1 MRRQVPTERSTL
13 MTEGPIARQLIA
25 FAIPLLL
32 GNLFQQLYNTA
43 DSLIVGNFLGSEAL
57 AAVSSSSNLI
67 QLLIGFFNGL
77 ALGAGVVI
85 GRHYGARE
93 IERVQRAIH
102 TLLAGSLVVGV
113 FLTFAGAALSP
124 VLLRLM
130 GTPASVLPQ
139 SIRYFRTYFG
149 GSLAFILYN
158 ACMGILQAVGDSRHP
173 LYYLIISSLVNVALD
188 LLFVGVFHMG
198 VASAAVATALSQI
211 VSTALCLYRLTHSDR
226 DYRVNLRKLGFDRAA
241 LRAILSNGVP
251 SGLANCI
258 ISFSNVVIQA
268 NINAFG
274 AAAMAGCGAHSRI
287 EGFAFLPVT
296 CFNMALTTFVSQ
308 NLGANRPDRVK
319 RGVRIGVL
327 CSSGIAGLISLLI
340 WIYSPQFIGLFD
352 SNPEVIT
359 FGVMHQRTIMPFFFL
374 AAYTHARAASLR
386 GAGKSG
392 VAMLGMAVCWCV
404 FRVPYVTI
412 AIKLRPMLTTVS
424 WAYPITWLLS
434 SLFFTVYFLKTDW
447 MSLDRHKA
455 RQADSHRNGRA
466 GFDKSR

>member
-1 MRRQVPTERSTL
+1 MMHRRVSVQRSTL

-43 DSLIVGNFLGSEAL
+43 DSLIVGNFLGSDAL

-77 ALGAGVVI
+77 AMGAGVVI
-85 GRHYGARE
+85 GRHYGARDTQ
-93 IERVQRAIH
+93 RVQKTIH
-102 TLLAGSLVVGV
+102 TLLAGGLVVGV

-124 VLLRLM
+124 ILLRLM

-139 SIRYFRTYFG
+139 SIRYFRTYFY

-158 ACMGILQAVGDSRHP
+158 VCMGILQAVGDSRHP
-173 LYYLIISSLVNVALD
+173 LIYLMISSFINVGLD
-188 LLFVGVFHMG
+188 LLFVGVLGMG
-198 VASAAVATALSQI
+198 VASAAAATAISQV
-211 VSTALCLYRLTHSDR
+211 VSMLLCLYRLMHSDR
-226 DYRVNLRKLGFDRAA
+226 DYRVDLHKIGFDRAA
-241 LRAILSNGVP
+241 LRAILANGVP
-251 SGLANCI
+251 SGLSNCI
-258 ISFSNVVIQA
+258 ISFANVVVQA

-319 RGVRIGVL
+319 KGMRIGIL
-327 CSSGIAGLISLLI
+327 CSAGIAELIAVFI
-340 WIYSPQFIGLFD
+340 FIFSPQLIGLFD
-352 SNPEVIT
+352 SNPEVVAY
-359 FGVMHQRTIMPFFFL
+359 GVMHERTTAPFFFL
-374 AAYTHARAASLR
+374 AAYTHAIAASLR

-392 VAMLGMAVCWCV
+392 IAMLGMAVCWCV
-404 FRVPYVTI
+404 IRVPYVTI
-412 AIKLRPMLTTVS
+412 ATSLRPVLTTVS

-434 SLFFTVYFLKTDW
+434 CIFFTVYARRVDW
-447 MSLDRHKA
+447 MGGKA
-455 RQADSHRNGRA
+455 ARRL
-466 GFDKSR
+466 

>member
-1 MRRQVPTERSTL
+1 MRRMPVARSTL

-25 FAIPLLL
+25 FAVPLLL

-67 QLLIGFFNGL
+67 HLLIGFFNGL
-77 ALGAGVVI
+77 AMGAGVVI

-93 IERVQRAIH
+93 IERVQKAIH
-102 TLLAGSLVVGV
+102 TMLAGGLAVGV

-124 VLLRLM
+124 VLLRMM
-130 GTPASVLPQ
+130 GTPDTVLPQ
-139 SIRYFRTYFG
+139 SIRYFRTYFY

-158 ACMGILQAVGDSRHP
+158 ACMGVLQAVGDSRHP

-188 LLFVGVFHMG
+188 LLFVGLLHFG
-198 VASAAVATALSQI
+198 VASAAAATAISQ
-211 VSTALCLYRLTHSDR
+211 VVATALCLYRLMHSDR
-226 DYRVNLRKLGFDRAA
+226 DYRVSLRKLSFDREA
-241 LRAILSNGVP
+241 LRAILANGVP

-258 ISFSNVVIQA
+258 ISFANVVVQA

-308 NLGANRPDRVK
+308 NLGAGRPDRVK
-319 RGVRIGVL
+319 KGMRIGIL
-327 CSSGIAGLISLLI
+327 CSSGIACAVSLII
-340 WIYSPQFIGLFD
+340 WIFSPQLIGLFD
-352 SNPEVIT
+352 SNPEVIA
-359 FGVMHQRTIMPFFFL
+359 FGVMHQRTTMPFFFL
-374 AAYTHARAASLR
+374 AAYTHACAATLR
-386 GAGKSG
+386 GAGKAN

-404 FRVPYVTI
+404 IRVPYVTL
-412 AIKLRPMLTTVS
+412 ATHLRPVLTTVS

-434 SLFFTVYFLKTDW
+434 SLFFTVYCLKTDW
-447 MSLDRHKA
+447 MGLK
-455 RQADSHRNGRA
+455 QTQGL
-466 GFDKSR
+466 

>member
-1 MRRQVPTERSTL
+1 MRRQVSVERSTL

-25 FAIPLLL
+25 FAVPLLL

-67 QLLIGFFNGL
+67 HLLIGFFNGL
-77 ALGAGVVI
+77 AMGSGVVI

-93 IERVQRAIH
+93 IDRVQKTIH
-102 TLLAGSLVVGV
+102 TMLAGALAVGV

-124 VLLRLM
+124 ILLRLM
-130 GTPASVLPQ
+130 GTPETVLPQ
-139 SIRYFRTYFG
+139 SIRYFRTYFY

-158 ACMGILQAVGDSRHP
+158 ACMGVLQAVGDSRHP
-173 LYYLIISSLVNVALD
+173 LYYLIVSSLVNVALD
-188 LLFVGVFHMG
+188 LLFVGVLRFG
-198 VASAAVATALSQI
+198 VASAAAATAISQA
-211 VSTALCLYRLTHSDR
+211 VAMSLCLYRLMHSDR
-226 DYRVNLRKLGFDRAA
+226 DYRVSLRRLCFDRTA
-241 LRAILSNGVP
+241 LRAILKNGVP

-258 ISFSNVVIQA
+258 ISFANVVVQA

-308 NLGANRPDRVK
+308 NLGANRPDRVIK
-319 RGVRIGVL
+319 GMRIGML
-327 CSSGIAGLISLLI
+327 CSAGIAEAIALLI
-340 WIYSPQFIGLFD
+340 FIFSPQLIGSFD
-352 SNPEVIT
+352 SNPEVIAY
-359 FGVMHQRTIMPFFFL
+359 GVMHERVTTPFFFL
-374 AAYTHARAASLR
+374 AAYTHACAATLR

-404 FRVPYVTI
+404 IRVPYVTF
-412 AIKLRPMLTTVS
+412 ATQLRPVLTTVS

-434 SLFFTVYFLKTDW
+434 SLFFTIYILRTDW
-447 MSLDRHKA
+447 MGLK
-455 RQADSHRNGRA
+455 QAHRL
-466 GFDKSR
+466 

>member
-1 MRRQVPTERSTL
+1 MRRQVSVERSTL

-25 FAIPLLL
+25 FAVPLLL

-67 QLLIGFFNGL
+67 HLLIGFFNGL
-77 ALGAGVVI
+77 AMGAGVVI

-93 IERVQRAIH
+93 IERVQKTIH
-102 TLLAGSLVVGV
+102 TMLAGALAVGV

-124 VLLRLM
+124 ILLRLM
-130 GTPASVLPQ
+130 GTPETVLPQ
-139 SIRYFRTYFG
+139 SIRYFRTYFY

-158 ACMGILQAVGDSRHP
+158 ACMGVLQAVGDSRHP
-173 LYYLIISSLVNVALD
+173 LYYLIVSSLVNVALD
-188 LLFVGVFHMG
+188 LLFVGVLRFG
-198 VASAAVATALSQI
+198 VASAAAATAISQA
-211 VSTALCLYRLTHSDR
+211 VAMSLCLYRLMHSDR
-226 DYRVNLRKLGFDRAA
+226 DYRVSLRRLCFDRTA
-241 LRAILSNGVP
+241 LRAILKNGVP

-258 ISFSNVVIQA
+258 ISFANVVVQA

-319 RGVRIGVL
+319 KGMRIGML
-327 CSSGIAGLISLLI
+327 CSAGIAEAVALLI
-340 WIYSPQFIGLFD
+340 FVFSPQLIGSFD
-352 SNPEVIT
+352 SNPEVIAY
-359 FGVMHQRTIMPFFFL
+359 GVMHERVTTPFFFL
-374 AAYTHARAASLR
+374 AAYTHACAATLR

-404 FRVPYVTI
+404 IRVPYVTF
-412 AIKLRPMLTTVS
+412 ATQLRPVLTTVS

-434 SLFFTVYFLKTDW
+434 SLFFTIYILRTDW
-447 MSLDRHKA
+447 MGLK
-455 RQADSHRNGRA
+455 QAHRL
-466 GFDKSR
+466 

>member
-1 MRRQVPTERSTL
+1 MHRRSTP

-25 FAIPLLL
+25 FAVPLLL

-67 QLLIGFFNGL
+67 HLLIGFFNGL
-77 ALGAGVVI
+77 AMGAGVVI

-93 IERVQRAIH
+93 IERVQKAIH
-102 TLLAGSLVVGV
+102 TLLAGSLAVGV
-113 FLTFAGAALSP
+113 LLTFAGAALSP
-124 VLLRLM
+124 ILLRMM
-130 GTPASVLPQ
+130 GTPESVLPQ
-139 SIRYFRTYFG
+139 SIRYFRTYFY

-158 ACMGILQAVGDSRHP
+158 ACMGVLQAVGDSRHP

-188 LLFVGVFHMG
+188 LLFVGVLRLG
-198 VASAAVATALSQI
+198 VASAAAATAISQVVAT
-211 VSTALCLYRLTHSDR
+211 VLCLYRLMHSDR
-226 DYRVNLRKLGFDRAA
+226 DYRVCLHRLGFDRDA
-241 LRAILSNGVP
+241 LRAILVNGVP

-258 ISFSNVVIQA
+258 ISFANVVVQT

-308 NLGANRPDRVK
+308 NLGAGRPDRVK
-319 RGVRIGVL
+319 KGMRIGIL
-327 CSSGIAGLISLLI
+327 CSVGIASAISLLI
-340 WIYSPQFIGLFD
+340 FIFSPRLIGLFD
-352 SNPEVIT
+352 SNPEVIAY
-359 FGVMHQRTIMPFFFL
+359 GVMHERTTAPFFFL
-374 AAYTHARAASLR
+374 AAYTHACAASLR

-404 FRVPYVTI
+404 IRVPYVTF
-412 AIKLRPMLTTVS
+412 ATMLRPVLTTVS
-424 WAYPITWLLS
+424 WAYPITWLMS
-434 SLFFTVYFLKTDW
+434 SLFFTIYCARTDW
-447 MSLDRHKA
+447 MGLKQA
-455 RQADSHRNGRA
+455 RSV
-466 GFDKSR
+466 

>member
-1 MRRQVPTERSTL
+1 MRRQVSVERSTL
-13 MTEGPIARQLIA
+13 MTEGPIARQLIT

-67 QLLIGFFNGL
+67 HLLIGFFNGL
-77 ALGAGVVI
+77 AMGAGVVI

-93 IERVQRAIH
+93 IDRVQKTIH
-102 TLLAGSLVVGV
+102 TMLAGALAVGV

-124 VLLRLM
+124 ILLRLM
-130 GTPASVLPQ
+130 GTPETVLPQ
-139 SIRYFRTYFG
+139 SIRYFRTYFY

-158 ACMGILQAVGDSRHP
+158 ACMGVLQAVGDSRHP
-173 LYYLIISSLVNVALD
+173 LYYLIVSSLVNVALD
-188 LLFVGVFHMG
+188 LLFVGVLRFG
-198 VASAAVATALSQI
+198 VASAAAATAISQA
-211 VSTALCLYRLTHSDR
+211 VAMALCLYRLMHSDR
-226 DYRVNLRKLGFDRAA
+226 DYRVSLRRLCFDRTA
-241 LRAILSNGVP
+241 LRAILKNGVP

-258 ISFSNVVIQA
+258 ISFANVVVQA

-319 RGVRIGVL
+319 KGMRIGML
-327 CSSGIAGLISLLI
+327 CSAGIAEAVALLI
-340 WIYSPQFIGLFD
+340 FIFSPQLIGSFD
-352 SNPEVIT
+352 SNPEVIAY
-359 FGVMHQRTIMPFFFL
+359 GVMHERVTTPFFFL
-374 AAYTHARAASLR
+374 AAYTHACAATLR

-404 FRVPYVTI
+404 IRVPYVTF
-412 AIKLRPMLTTVS
+412 ATQLRPVLTTVS

-434 SLFFTVYFLKTDW
+434 SLFFTIYILRTDW
-447 MSLDRHKA
+447 MGLK
-455 RQADSHRNGRA
+455 QAHRL
-466 GFDKSR
+466 